1 MTTLRDKLIKIGAEV
16 AYHPWSVMFQ
26 LAEVVV
32 PRSLFAAIL
41 GRAKFDW
48 CSYLFHRL
56 ASCVT
61 RSVSSLLSGRSDRT
75 YKCLDTFPL

>member
-16 AYHPWSVMFQ
+16 AYHPWSVIFQ

-48 CSYLFHRL
+48 CSYLSHRSARCVPRI
-56 ASCVT
+56 AS
-61 RSVSSLLSGRSDRT
+61 SQLFGRSDHTCT
-75 YKCLDTFPL
+75 YLDTY